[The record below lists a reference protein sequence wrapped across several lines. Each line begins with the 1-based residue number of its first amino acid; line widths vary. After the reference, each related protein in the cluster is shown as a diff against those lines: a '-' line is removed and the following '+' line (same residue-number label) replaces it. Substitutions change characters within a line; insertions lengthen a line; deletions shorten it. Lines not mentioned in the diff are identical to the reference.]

1 MSVSAGK
8 GNSLGSNMPLKSSMT
23 ATSDCKSSC
32 NPDPW
37 SRLSDGSLRSRQTT
51 GPLDE
56 SLELKVSL
64 SKKHRLSVQQEPLSL
79 SEAPEEFVQ
88 IKHTSVGVGIG
99 IGINLGRLLMLGIG
113 LLTLDIGLLILD
125 IGLRLGKWVLGRW
138 LIRWLS
144 NRGWL
149 TLHR

>member
-1 MSVSAGK
+1 M
-8 GNSLGSNMPLKSSMT
+8 
-23 ATSDCKSSC
+23 
-32 NPDPW
+32 
-37 SRLSDGSLRSRQTT
+37 
-51 GPLDE
+51 
-56 SLELKVSL
+56 SL

-88 IKHTSVGVGIG
+88 IKHASVGVG

-113 LLTLDIGLLILD
+113 LLILDIGLLILD

-149 TLHR
+149 ILYR